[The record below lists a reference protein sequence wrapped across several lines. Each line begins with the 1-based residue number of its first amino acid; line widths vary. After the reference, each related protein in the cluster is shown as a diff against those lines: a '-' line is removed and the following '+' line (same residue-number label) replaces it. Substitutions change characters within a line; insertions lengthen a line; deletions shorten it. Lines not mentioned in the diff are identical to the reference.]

1 MAVIMWK
8 CPNCGGS
15 MKFNPSSQDFECE
28 YCMSHFTEEELKAQA
43 EILKEK
49 ERQVPVDD
57 AADGNA
63 GAAGVADGNT
73 GDTGSGAMDGNAGD
87 PGVGMAD
94 EKNQAQ
100 KAEEKVDAK
109 GEKQAKP
116 VVQMLYTCPSCGAEI
131 VTDETTAATRCFYC
145 QNPVVLQGRL
155 EGAYEPQKI
164 LPFAIDQAK
173 AKSMFTDWI
182 KKKRYVPSD
191 FYSPSQIKNM
201 TGVYF
206 PYWLYSCKIDG
217 KLEAQGRKVRTWRTG
232 DMEYT
237 ETQMY
242 QVNREG
248 HMNVDNLTRNALKK
262 ADKQLVEGV
271 MPFKPDQIK
280 PFSMEY
286 LTGFMAEKR
295 DMERETFE
303 QEVTAEVKNF
313 ARSSLLNNVSGYNSV
328 SPTVQREDIR
338 DAKWEYAL
346 LPVWT
351 LTYKGKNDGKI
362 YYYACNGQTGK
373 ISGKLPVDSKKLGI
387 LFLEVFVPLFAILLT
402 VGYFI

>member
-49 ERQVPVDD
+49 EKQVPVDD
-57 AADGNA
+57 AADGE
-63 GAAGVADGNT
+63 T
-73 GDTGSGAMDGNAGD
+73 GDSGAGTADGNAGASRD
-87 PGVGMAD
+87 GMAD
-94 EKNQAQ
+94 EKSQSQKVDGKGENTG
-100 KAEEKVDAK
+100 KAESESV
-109 GEKQAKP
+109 QRKP
-116 VVQMLYTCPSCGAEI
+116 AVQMLYTCPSCGAEI

-145 QNPVVLQGRL
+145 KNPVVLQGRL
-155 EGAYEPQKI
+155 EGNYEPQKI
-164 LPFAIDQAK
+164 LPFAIDEAK
-173 AKSMFTDWI
+173 AKAMFTDWI

-191 FYSPSQIKNM
+191 FYSPDRIKSM

-206 PYWLYSCKIDG
+206 PYWLYSCKIDSQ
-217 KLEAQGRKVRTWRTG
+217 LEAQGRKVRTWRAG
-232 DMEYT
+232 NVEYT

-242 QVNREG
+242 QVNRDG
-248 HMNVDNLTRNALKK
+248 HMNVDNLTRNALQK

-295 DMERETFE
+295 DMEQETFE

-313 ARSSLLNNVSGYNSV
+313 ARSSLLNNVSGYNRV
-328 SPTVQREDIR
+328 TPTVQREDIR

-351 LTYKGKNDGKI
+351 LTYKGKKDRKI

-373 ISGKLPVDSKKLGI
+373 ISGKLPLDSKKLWI
-387 LFLEVFVPLFAILLT
+387 LFLEVFAPLFAILLT

>member
-49 ERQVPVDD
+49 ERQAPVDD
-57 AADGNA
+57 AVDGETGDSGAGAADGNA
-63 GAAGVADGNT
+63 GASGAGVADGK
-73 GDTGSGAMDGNAGD
+73 S
-87 PGVGMAD
+87 PS
-94 EKNQAQ
+94 Q
-100 KAEEKVDAK
+100 KAETEGAQK
-109 GEKQAKP
+109 GKTA
-116 VVQMLYTCPSCGAEI
+116 VQMLYTCPSCGAEI

-155 EGAYEPQKI
+155 EGNYEPQKI

-191 FYSPSQIKNM
+191 FYSPDHIKNM

-217 KLEAQGRKVRTWRTG
+217 KLEAQGRKVRTWQTG
-232 DMEYT
+232 NMEYT

-248 HMNVDNLTRNALKK
+248 QMNVDNLTRNALKK

-271 MPFKPDQIK
+271 MPFKPEQIK

-303 QEVTAEVKNF
+303 PEVTAEVKNF
-313 ARSSLLNNVSGYNSV
+313 AKSSLLNSVSGYNSV
-328 SPTVQREDIR
+328 SPTMQQDEIR

-351 LTYKGKNDGKI
+351 LTYKGKKDGKI